1 MATQTGA
8 ERTAASR
15 DRARKAA
22 GYDEAVAK
30 AEQLQQANEALA
42 LARDEALGALSTFQ
56 SQQLTWVEQ
65 AQTAIKERDDA
76 ISVLGQQLA
85 QLRAQLVPLAQ
96 PAPVKAVPD
105 NFFVRP
111 CPHCGGRIE
120 IPRGNNHVIAR
131 DPSAASFSR

>member
-1 MATQTGA
+1 MAEVKSGA

-15 DRARKAA
+15 ERARKAE
-22 GYDEAVAK
+22 GYDAAVAE
-30 AEQLQQANEALA
+30 AEQLRQQAGRLA
-42 LARDEALGALSTFQ
+42 AERDEARDQLASFQ
-56 SQQLTWVEQ
+56 QQQLTWVEAAQ
-65 AQTAIKERDDA
+65 ASIAERNDA

-131 DPSAASFSR
+131 